1 MKYRLIMSGTCF
13 EGSAHILTDNEV
25 IKIHEFKT
33 KNSFESLVD
42 MHSELSSILGEENY
56 VPDTHTNYW
65 MNSTAIKDSRLNFK
79 LLNENDNNIWESKEI
94 CDLEETP
101 WVDLVPYEQLDAP
114 TLAAY
119 TASGNAELDAYPHDA
134 KPNILLYYQELRGT
148 LVSFTIET
156 DTQPKPTDFAH
167 TSRCLETP
175 KYEIELV
182 DKVFYKGQLLKR
194 EYEYEDYRGKNL
206 TVELFTMK
214 DVE

>member
-1 MKYRLIMSGTCF
+1 MKYRLIMSGNCF

-25 IKIHEFKT
+25 IKIHEFKI
-33 KNSFESLVD
+33 KNGFESLVEI
-42 MHSELSSILGEENY
+42 HSELSSILGEENY
-56 VPDTHTNYW
+56 VPETHTNYW
-65 MNSTAIKDSRLNFK
+65 MNLTAMKDSRLNFK
-79 LLNENDNNIWESKEI
+79 LLDENENNIWESQEI
-94 CDLEETP
+94 CELEETP

-134 KPNILLYYQELRGT
+134 KSNILLYYQELRGT

-156 DTQPKPTDFAH
+156 DTQPKPSDFAH
-167 TSRCLETP
+167 TSRSLETP

-182 DKVFYKGQLLKR
+182 DKLFYKGKLLKR
-194 EYEYEDYRGKNL
+194 EYEYEDYRRKNL
-206 TVELFTMK
+206 TVELFTME

>member
-1 MKYRLIMSGTCF
+1 MKYRLIMSGNCF

-25 IKIHEFKT
+25 IKIHKFKI
-33 KNSFESLVD
+33 KNGFESLVE

-65 MNSTAIKDSRLNFK
+65 MNLTAMKDSRLNFK
-79 LLNENDNNIWESKEI
+79 LLDENDNNIWESQEI
-94 CDLEETP
+94 CELEETP

-156 DTQPKPTDFAH
+156 DTQPKPSDFAH
-167 TSRCLETP
+167 TSRSLETP

-206 TVELFTMK
+206 TVELFTME

>member
-1 MKYRLIMSGTCF
+1 MSGNCF

-25 IKIHEFKT
+25 RKIHKFKI
-33 KNSFESLVD
+33 KNGFDSLAE

-56 VPDTHTNYW
+56 VPETHTNYW
-65 MNSTAIKDSRLNFK
+65 MNLTAMKDSRLNFK
-79 LLNENDNNIWESKEI
+79 LLDENENNIWESQEI
-94 CDLEETP
+94 CELEETP
-101 WVDLVPYEQLDAP
+101 WIDLVPYEQLDAP
-114 TLAAY
+114 ALAAY

-134 KPNILLYYQELRGT
+134 KSNILLYYQELRGT

-156 DTQPKPTDFAH
+156 NTQPKPSDFAH
-167 TSRCLETP
+167 TSRSLETP

-182 DKVFYKGQLLKR
+182 DKLFYKGQLLKR

-206 TVELFTMK
+206 TVELFTME

>member
-1 MKYRLIMSGTCF
+1 MKYRLIMSGNCF

-25 IKIHEFKT
+25 RKIHKFKI
-33 KNSFESLVD
+33 KNGFDSLAE

-56 VPDTHTNYW
+56 VPETHTNYW
-65 MNSTAIKDSRLNFK
+65 MNLTAMKDSRLNFK
-79 LLNENDNNIWESKEI
+79 LLDENENNIWESQEI
-94 CDLEETP
+94 CELEETP
-101 WVDLVPYEQLDAP
+101 WIDLVPYEQLDAP
-114 TLAAY
+114 ALAAY

-134 KPNILLYYQELRGT
+134 KSNILLYYQELRGT

-156 DTQPKPTDFAH
+156 DTQPKPSDFAH
-167 TSRCLETP
+167 TSRSLETP

-182 DKVFYKGQLLKR
+182 DKLFYKGQLLKR

-206 TVELFTMK
+206 TVELFTME

>member
-1 MKYRLIMSGTCF
+1 MSGNCF

-25 IKIHEFKT
+25 RKIHKFKI
-33 KNSFESLVD
+33 KNGFDSLAE

-56 VPDTHTNYW
+56 VPETHTNYW
-65 MNSTAIKDSRLNFK
+65 MNLTAMKDSRLNFK
-79 LLNENDNNIWESKEI
+79 LLDENENNIWESQEI
-94 CDLEETP
+94 CELEETP
-101 WVDLVPYEQLDAP
+101 WIDLVPYEQLDAP
-114 TLAAY
+114 ALAAY

-134 KPNILLYYQELRGT
+134 KSNILLYYQELRGT

-156 DTQPKPTDFAH
+156 DTQPKPSDFAH
-167 TSRCLETP
+167 TSRSLETP

-182 DKVFYKGQLLKR
+182 DKLFYKGQLLKR

-206 TVELFTMK
+206 TVELFTME

>member
-1 MKYRLIMSGTCF
+1 MKYRLIMSGNCF

-25 IKIHEFKT
+25 RKIHKFKI
-33 KNSFESLVD
+33 KNGFDSLAE

-65 MNSTAIKDSRLNFK
+65 MNLTAMKDSRLRFI
-79 LLNENDNNIWESKEI
+79 LSDENESNIWESQEI
-94 CDLEETP
+94 CELEETP
-101 WVDLVPYEQLDAP
+101 WVDLVPYEQLDIP
-114 TLAAY
+114 TLTAY
-119 TASGNAELDAYPHDA
+119 TAPGNASLDAYPHDA

-156 DTQPKPTDFAH
+156 DTQPKPTDFAL
-167 TSRCLETP
+167 TSRSLETP

-182 DKVFYKGQLLKR
+182 DMVLYKGQLLKR
-194 EYEYEDYRGKNL
+194 EYQYEDYRGKNL
-206 TVELFTMK
+206 TVELFTME

>member
-1 MKYRLIMSGTCF
+1 MKYRLIMSGNCF
-13 EGSAHILTDNEV
+13 EGSAHILTGNEV
-25 IKIHEFKT
+25 IKIHEFKI
-33 KNSFESLVD
+33 KNGFESLVE
-42 MHSELSSILGEENY
+42 MHSELSSILGEETY
-56 VPDTHTNYW
+56 IPDTHTNYW
-65 MNSTAIKDSRLNFK
+65 MNLTAMKDSRLNFK
-79 LLNENDNNIWESKEI
+79 LLDEKDNNLWELQEI

-167 TSRCLETP
+167 TSRSLETP

-194 EYEYEDYRGKNL
+194 EYEYENYREKNL
-206 TVELFTMK
+206 TVELFTMEDLK
-214 DVE
+214 

>member
-1 MKYRLIMSGTCF
+1 MKYRLIMSGNCF

-25 IKIHEFKT
+25 IKIHEFKI
-33 KNSFESLVD
+33 KNGFESLVE
-42 MHSELSSILGEENY
+42 MYSELSSILGEENY
-56 VPDTHTNYW
+56 APDTHTNYW
-65 MNSTAIKDSRLNFK
+65 MNLTAMKDSRLNFK
-79 LLNENDNNIWESKEI
+79 LLDENENNIWESQEI
-94 CDLEETP
+94 CELEETP
-101 WVDLVPYEQLDAP
+101 WVDLVPYEKLDAP

-156 DTQPKPTDFAH
+156 DTQPKPSDFAH
-167 TSRCLETP
+167 TSRSLETP

-206 TVELFTMK
+206 TVELFTME

>member
-1 MKYRLIMSGTCF
+1 MSGTCF
-13 EGSAHILTDNEV
+13 EGSAHILTTNEV
-25 IKIHEFKT
+25 LKIQEFKT
-33 KNSFESLVD
+33 ENSFESLAE
-42 MHSELSSILGEENY
+42 MHSELSRILGEENY

-65 MNSTAIKDSRLNFK
+65 INSTAIKDSRLNF
-79 LLNENDNNIWESKEI
+79 LLLDDNDNIVWKSQEI
-94 CDLEETP
+94 YDLEETP
-101 WVDLVPYEQLDAP
+101 WVELVPYKQLDVP
-114 TLAAY
+114 TLEAY

>member
-1 MKYRLIMSGTCF
+1 MSGNCF

-25 IKIHEFKT
+25 TKIHEFK
-33 KNSFESLVD
+33 KQNGFESLLE

-56 VPDTHTNYW
+56 IPDTHTNYW
-65 MNSTAIKDSRLNFK
+65 MNLTTMLDARLNFSLYDEK
-79 LLNENDNNIWESKEI
+79 NNVIWRSKEI

-101 WVDLVPYEQLDAP
+101 WVDLVPYEQLDVP

-119 TASGNAELDAYPHDA
+119 TASGNASLDAYPHDV

-156 DTQPKPTDFAH
+156 EKKPKPTDFAH

-182 DKVFYKGQLLKR
+182 DKVFYEGKLLKR
-194 EYEYEDYRGKNL
+194 QYDYEDYRRKNL
-206 TVELFTMK
+206 IVELFTLK
-214 DVE
+214 DV

>member
-1 MKYRLIMSGTCF
+1 MSGTCF
-13 EGSAHILTDNEV
+13 EGSAHILTTNEV
-25 IKIHEFKT
+25 LKIQEFKT
-33 KNSFESLVD
+33 ENSFESLAE
-42 MHSELSSILGEENY
+42 MHSELSRILGEENY

-65 MNSTAIKDSRLNFK
+65 INSTAIKDSRLNF
-79 LLNENDNNIWESKEI
+79 LLLDDNDNIVWKSQEI
-94 CDLEETP
+94 YDLEETP
-101 WVDLVPYEQLDAP
+101 WVDLVPYEKLDAP

-156 DTQPKPTDFAH
+156 DTRPKPSDFAH
-167 TSRCLETP
+167 TSRSLETP

-182 DKVFYKGQLLKR
+182 DKVFYKGKLLKR
-194 EYEYEDYRGKNL
+194 EYDYEDYRGKNL
-206 TVELFTMK
+206 TVELFTME

>member
-1 MKYRLIMSGTCF
+1 MKYRLIMSGNCF

-25 IKIHEFKT
+25 IKIHEFKI
-33 KNSFESLVD
+33 KNGFESLVE
-42 MHSELSSILGEENY
+42 MYYELSSILGEENY

-65 MNSTAIKDSRLNFK
+65 MNLTAMKDSRLNFK
-79 LLNENDNNIWESKEI
+79 LLDENDNNIWESQEI
-94 CDLEETP
+94 CELEETP

>member
-1 MKYRLIMSGTCF
+1 MKYRLIMSGNCF

-25 IKIHEFKT
+25 RKIHKFKI
-33 KNSFESLVD
+33 KNGFDSLAE

-56 VPDTHTNYW
+56 VPETHTNYW
-65 MNSTAIKDSRLNFK
+65 MNLTAMKDSRLNFK
-79 LLNENDNNIWESKEI
+79 LLDENENNIWESQEI
-94 CDLEETP
+94 CELEETP
-101 WVDLVPYEQLDAP
+101 WIDLVPYEQLDAP
-114 TLAAY
+114 ALAAY

-134 KPNILLYYQELRGT
+134 KSNILLYYQELRGT

-156 DTQPKPTDFAH
+156 NTQPKPSDFAH
-167 TSRCLETP
+167 TSRSLETP

-182 DKVFYKGQLLKR
+182 DKLFYKGQLLKR

-206 TVELFTMK
+206 TVELFTME